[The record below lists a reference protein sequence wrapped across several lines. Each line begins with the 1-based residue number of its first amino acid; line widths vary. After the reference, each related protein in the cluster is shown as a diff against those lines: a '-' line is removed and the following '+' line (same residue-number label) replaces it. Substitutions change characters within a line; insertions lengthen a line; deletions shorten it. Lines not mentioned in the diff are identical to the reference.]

1 MLIIGL
7 SQCQCF
13 VNFSCSDVV
22 FANFLYRVAV
32 FRAPWCP
39 PQGGS
44 MDLNYFYSRPY
55 LTSPFIVVC
64 LELPD
69 FLRKTFSLGLESL
82 FQSLGLKTPTQ
93 KSSTSSTFFFL
104 FLSFLSLFFFFVSS
118 AIWNYWVIKTKKELH
133 KNCDQNKRLLVVD
146 TCATLNPVDLEV
158 TETPIILQVTHI
170 CELGA
175 TVKQQYA
182 SLIPN
187 IMLHSCLQTC
197 AKSTFFGSTWM
208 HHIIP
213 RSNVIKKVYRNTR
226 KTNCKA
232 NLDSVVYQVWIIWY
246 YFVWQNHCKQ
256 VQIMCRVVTMIW
268 SAV

>member
-55 LTSPFIVVC
+55 LTSPFIAVC

-118 AIWNYWVIKTKKELH
+118 AIWNFWVIKTKKELH

-170 CELGA
+170 
-175 TVKQQYA
+175 
-182 SLIPN
+182 
-187 IMLHSCLQTC
+187 IMWI
-197 AKSTFFGSTWM
+197 GS
-208 HHIIP
+208 
-213 RSNVIKKVYRNTR
+213 
-226 KTNCKA
+226 NCKTARSFSHTQYNVALLLA
-232 NLDSVVYQVWIIWY
+232 NL
-246 YFVWQNHCKQ
+246 C
-256 VQIMCRVVTMIW
+256 QIYIFLQYMNAPHHSQI
-268 SAV
+268 

>member
-1 MLIIGL
+1 M
-7 SQCQCF
+7 
-13 VNFSCSDVV
+13 
-22 FANFLYRVAV
+22 Y
-32 FRAPWCP
+32 
-39 PQGGS
+39 
-44 MDLNYFYSRPY
+44 LNYFYPRPY

-69 FLRKTFSLGLESL
+69 LLRKTFSLGLESL

-118 AIWNYWVIKTKKELH
+118 AIWNFWVIKTKKELH

-146 TCATLNPVDLEV
+146 TCANLNPVDLEV
-158 TETPIILQVTHI
+158 TETPIILQVIHI

-175 TVKQQYA
+175 TVTQQYA

-197 AKSTFFGSTWM
+197 AKSTFFCSTWM

-213 RSNVIKKVYRNTR
+213 RSNIIKNKRYTETQEKQTAKQTLTQWCIRYELFPIILYDR
-226 KTNCKA
+226 IAASKCKYCA
-232 NLDSVVYQVWIIWY
+232 GLSLWFEVQCRWIKW
-246 YFVWQNHCKQ
+246 VQ
-256 VQIMCRVVTMIW
+256 VQL
-268 SAV
+268 